1 MSIQIKRIYEPVQ
14 DSDGLRILVDR
25 IWPRG
30 MSKEHAR
37 LDDWMKSVTPSPELR
52 KWFNHEPAKFTRF
65 QEAYQKELSED
76 EAKQRGVETL
86 MKLSRTQPVTL
97 LYAAKSPTCNHALV
111 LLDFIKN
118 KENSDDD

>member
-1 MSIQIKRIYEPVQ
+1 MTIQIKQIYEPVQ

-25 IWPRG
+25 MWPRG
-30 MSKEHAR
+30 ISKERAR

-52 KWFNHEPAKFTRF
+52 KWFNHEPAKFARF

-76 EAKQRGVETL
+76 EEKQHGVEKL
-86 MKLSRTQPVTL
+86 IKLSRTQTVTL

-111 LLDFIKN
+111 LVVFIKS
-118 KENSDDD
+118 KENRHDN

>member
-14 DSDGLRILVDR
+14 DSDGLRILIDR

-30 MSKEHAR
+30 MSKERAR

-52 KWFNHEPAKFTRF
+52 KWFNHEPTKFARF

-76 EAKQRGVETL
+76 EEKQRGVATL
-86 MKLSRTQPVTL
+86 SKLSRTQTVTL

-111 LLDFIKN
+111 LLDFVK
-118 KENSDDD
+118 KQGDRP